1 MTIGNYLLKL
11 AIRFI
16 IIILFTFFLI
26 YILMKYFE
34 KEFNN
39 AIMNIE
45 IQNAFNTAY
54 KVEKILNSHY
64 KNKNDILN
72 LLLNKDIKYVFIIK
86 KINGKYKYI
95 YDGSPINERA
105 IKYQPFE
112 PLNKK
117 IWEKVYTQK
126 TPVYEINK
134 KIDNVW
140 LTFLYPI
147 IKQNKINYIIAMDIS
162 LNAYNKF
169 NDLLKIFK
177 NIFIIVVTFI
187 LLLIFYMNF
196 FIFKFYKEKFQSLI
210 DPLTNTYNRK
220 IINRI
225 ENENIKKTALLI
237 FDIDNFKKINDTYGH
252 NIGDIVLKNLTQ
264 TIKSQIR
271 SNDYLIRYG
280 GEEFLLILNNIEQK
294 DALKKIEKIFNTIR
308 NTPINIGN
316 KKLFITISGG
326 VHLEPEKEKNIFEA
340 IKKADQE
347 LYKAKRTGKNKY
359 CIYSE
364 NSEKIF
370 AINEITDFIE
380 SNSILVYLQPILN
393 IKTNKI
399 EKFEALARI
408 KYKDEIFS
416 PNTFLENIK
425 NTNTYR
431 DFTSIIL
438 DKVFKTIS
446 KYKVEIS
453 VNFFAKDFFDEKFIT
468 LFDEKEKKYKD
479 LLSFL
484 SIEILENEQIENIQK
499 LQNQLKILKEK
510 GIKISIDDFGSDY
523 SNLSYLTYITPDY
536 IKIDSSI
543 VKEVRSNINAQKIIK
558 TIVILA
564 KEFNAKTI
572 AEFVED
578 KDSFKILKSLN
589 VDYIQGYYISLPLP
603 IEEIEKI
610 I

>member
-1 MTIGNYLLKL
+1 MTKDDLKSLVTQMHTELLENINSQEEPTKDQVVDYLQNAIETIKNIEDDAIDSVEHAKL
-11 AIRFI
+11 A
-16 IIILFTFFLI
+16 FTNAYKEIAKKSLSSYKETNEKFEEISKMHQEKFDATKPQLI
-26 YILMKYFE
+26 DLPAITE
-34 KEFNN
+34 EFNDVQAHMTDEVN
-39 AIMNIE
+39 RANKIISDLTQQIKDLEENSNLDALTKI
-45 IQNAFNTAY
+45 FNRRA
-54 KVEKILNSHY
+54 LNSY
-64 KNKNDILN
+64 LKQITKKNKLPHSLH
-72 LLLNKDIKYVFIIK
+72 LLML
-86 KINGKYKYI
+86 
-95 YDGSPINERA
+95 
-105 IKYQPFE
+105 
-112 PLNKK
+112 
-117 IWEKVYTQK
+117 
-126 TPVYEINK
+126 
-134 KIDNVW
+134 
-140 LTFLYPI
+140 
-147 IKQNKINYIIAMDIS
+147 
-162 LNAYNKF
+162 
-169 NDLLKIFK
+169 
-177 NIFIIVVTFI
+177 
-187 LLLIFYMNF
+187 
-196 FIFKFYKEKFQSLI
+196 
-210 DPLTNTYNRK
+210 
-220 IINRI
+220 
-225 ENENIKKTALLI
+225 
-237 FDIDNFKKINDTYGH
+237 DIDNFKKINDTYGH

-589 VDYIQGYYISLPLP
+589 VDYIQGYYISPPLP